1 MRSVLRFG
9 EINQRGVYVAP
20 WMGPDGEIV
29 LIAITSRRR
38 KLIEEMIPRGADHV
52 AFAVQVQAMLDEA
65 DPDTRP
71 TLRLA

>member
-9 EINQRGVYVAP
+9 EINQRGVYIAP

-38 KLIEEMIPRGADHV
+38 KLVEQVIPRGADHV
-52 AFAVQVQAMLDEA
+52 AHAISVQALLDEA

-71 TLRLA
+71 TLQLA